1 MSTSTLSEIVES
13 WGGLIQTGPFG
24 SQLHQHD
31 YSEEGIPVVM
41 PKDIRNGRIDE
52 SGIARIPEGKASQL
66 ARHFLKAGSV
76 VFPRRG
82 EISKCAYI
90 DEEQAGFLCGTGC
103 IKIEPPEEKLRSKFL
118 FYFLGLRQSVE
129 WLERNAVG
137 TTMLNLNTKIL
148 GGLKVPLFA
157 PKKQDEIVE
166 ILSTYDD
173 LIENNRRRIQLL
185 EQAARLL
192 YKEWF
197 VHLRFPGHEHTQ
209 IIDGVPEGWERTTI
223 AESASFISR
232 GITPKY
238 DDDAPGIVINQKCIR
253 NRMVGL
259 DFARRQSKQVP
270 PAKIVQFG
278 DVLINSTGAG
288 TLGRVAQLLFE
299 IEECTVDSHVT
310 IVRPKEGVPVY
321 YFGLHLTG
329 LESYVAT
336 LGRGATNQTELSKDD
351 IAAIEIVLPSS
362 GSAQIFESIVAPSF
376 RQIRVLSEQIERLI
390 KARDLLLPKLMNG
403 EVAV

>member
-1 MSTSTLSEIVES
+1 MGLDELGFVSRGRSRHRPRDAAHLY
-13 WGGLIQTGPFG
+13 GGPHPFVQTGDVKHAG
-24 SQLHQHD
+24 LYLTEHTQT
-31 YSEEGIPVVM
+31 YSEDGLAQSRMWPAGTLCIT
-41 PKDIRNGRIDE
+41 
-52 SGIARIPEGKASQL
+52 IAANIADT
-66 ARHFLKAGSV
+66 A
-76 VFPRRG
+76 
-82 EISKCAYI
+82 
-90 DEEQAGFLCGTGC
+90 
-103 IKIEPPEEKLRSKFL
+103 
-118 FYFLGLRQSVE
+118 
-129 WLERNAVG
+129 
-137 TTMLNLNTKIL
+137 IL
-148 GGLKVPLFA
+148 GFDACFPDSVIGFIPDDKKADARFIKYLFDALLQRKYKQFTQGAAQDNLSQAKLLSLKFPI
-157 PKKQDEIVE
+157 PGITEQKQIADVI
-166 ILSTYDD
+166 SAYDD

-209 IIDGVPEGWERTTI
+209 IIDSVPEGWEKTTI
-223 AESASFISR
+223 GESASLISR

-253 NRMVGL
+253 NRMVNL

-270 PAKIVQFG
+270 PQKFVQFG

-299 IEECTVDSHVT
+299 IDECTVDSHVT
-310 IVRPKEGVPVY
+310 IVRPKEDVPVY

-351 IAAIEIVLPSS
+351 IAALEIVLPSS
-362 GSAQIFESIVAPSF
+362 SSAEIFESIVVPTF
-376 RQIRVLSEQIERLI
+376 RQIRILSQQTEKLT

-403 EVAV
+403 EVTV

>member
-1 MSTSTLSEIVES
+1 MKRTTIQLGDFLTLKRGYDLPEHARLPGE
-13 WGGLIQTGPFG
+13 
-24 SQLHQHD
+24 
-31 YSEEGIPVVM
+31 IPVVSS
-41 PKDIRNGRIDE
+41 
-52 SGIARIPEGKASQL
+52 SGITGTHKEAKVDGPGVVTGRYGTLGEVFYIEEPFWPLNTALYVQDFKGNHRRFVSY
-66 ARHFLKAGSV
+66 FLKWVLNGTQSDKAAVPGV
-76 VFPRRG
+76 NRNDLHARKVGVPEDIG
-82 EISKCAYI
+82 
-90 DEEQAGFLCGTGC
+90 EQAL
-103 IKIEPPEEKLRSKFL
+103 IS
-118 FYFLGLRQSVE
+118 S
-129 WLERNAVG
+129 
-137 TTMLNLNTKIL
+137 
-148 GGLKVPLFA
+148 
-157 PKKQDEIVE
+157 
-166 ILSTYDD
+166 ILSAYDD
-173 LIENNRRRIQLL
+173 LIENNRRRIELL
-185 EQAARLL
+185 EQSARLL

-197 VHLRFPGHEHTQ
+197 VNLRFPGHEHTQ
-209 IIDGVPEGWERTTI
+209 IIDGVPEGWEKTTI
-223 AESASFISR
+223 GESASFISR

-253 NRMVGL
+253 NRMVNL

-270 PAKIVQFG
+270 PGKLVQFG

-299 IEECTVDSHVT
+299 IDECTVDSHVT

-351 IAAIEIVLPSS
+351 IAALEIVLPSS
-362 GSAQIFESIVAPSF
+362 SSAQIFESIVAPSF

>member
-1 MSTSTLSEIVES
+1 MSWPTQKLETVADFCLGKMLDQKKNRGEPLPYLANVNVRWGEFDLADLREMRFEQHELDRYGLKYGDIVMCEGGEPGRCALWKERCSSMMIQKALHRIRPHDCLRPKFLYYFFLYKGRTGHLSSLFTGSTIKHLPREKLALVEV
-13 WGGLIQTGPFG
+13 
-24 SQLHQHD
+24 
-31 YSEEGIPVVM
+31 PV
-41 PKDIRNGRIDE
+41 PPHSTQDQI
-52 SGIARIPEGKASQL
+52 
-66 ARHFLKAGSV
+66 GSV
-76 VFPRRG
+76 
-82 EISKCAYI
+82 
-90 DEEQAGFLCGTGC
+90 
-103 IKIEPPEEKLRSKFL
+103 
-118 FYFLGLRQSVE
+118 
-129 WLERNAVG
+129 
-137 TTMLNLNTKIL
+137 
-148 GGLKVPLFA
+148 
-157 PKKQDEIVE
+157 
-166 ILSTYDD
+166 LSAYDD

-209 IIDGVPEGWERTTI
+209 FIDGVPEGWEKTTI
-223 AESASFISR
+223 GESASFISR

-238 DDDAPGIVINQKCIR
+238 DDDALGIVINQKCIR
-253 NRMVGL
+253 NRMVNL

-270 PAKIVQFG
+270 PAKLVQSG

-299 IEECTVDSHVT
+299 IDECTVDSHIT

-321 YFGLHLTG
+321 HFGLHLTG

-351 IAAIEIVLPSS
+351 IAALEIVLPSS
-362 GSAQIFESIVAPSF
+362 SSAQIFESIVAPSF
-376 RQIRVLSEQIERLI
+376 RQIRVLSEQIEKLI

>member
-1 MSTSTLSEIVES
+1 MN
-13 WGGLIQTGPFG
+13 WQTQKLEAVADFC
-24 SQLHQHD
+24 L
-31 YSEEGIPVVM
+31 
-41 PKDIRNGRIDE
+41 
-52 SGIARIPEGKASQL
+52 GKMLDQ
-66 ARHFLKAGSV
+66 KKN
-76 VFPRRG
+76 RG
-82 EISKCAYI
+82 EPLPYLANVNVRWGEFDLAELREMRFEQHELDRYGLKYGDIVMCEGGEPGRCAI
-90 DEEQAGFLCGTGC
+90 WKEQCSSMMIQKALHRIRPHDCLRPEFLYYFFLYKGRTGHMASLFTGST
-103 IKIEPPEEKLRSKFL
+103 IKHLPREKLALVEVPVPPHST
-118 FYFLGLRQSVE
+118 QDQIASV
-129 WLERNAVG
+129 
-137 TTMLNLNTKIL
+137 
-148 GGLKVPLFA
+148 
-157 PKKQDEIVE
+157 
-166 ILSTYDD
+166 LSAYDD

-197 VHLRFPGHEHTQ
+197 VHFRFPGHEHTR
-209 IIDGVPEGWERTTI
+209 IIDGVPEGWEKTTI
-223 AESASFISR
+223 GESASFISR

-253 NRMVGL
+253 NRMVNL

-270 PAKIVQFG
+270 PGKLVQFG

-299 IEECTVDSHVT
+299 IDECTVDSHVT

-351 IAAIEIVLPSS
+351 IAALEIVIPSS
-362 GSAQIFESIVAPSF
+362 SPAQIFESIVAPTFS
-376 RQIRVLSEQIERLI
+376 QIRILSEQIEKLI
-390 KARDLLLPKLMNG
+390 KARDILLPKLMNG